1 MTEQSLSKERHGF
14 TNEEN
19 IPWKNTHMEL
29 PEGNHIW
36 ALSTEQGL
44 TTEACTQLLDLAS
57 DSFANTQEE
66 ATL

>member
-1 MTEQSLSKERHGF
+1 MHGKIH
-14 TNEEN
+14 TWNYLRG
-19 IPWKNTHMEL
+19 ITTL
-29 PEGNHIW
+29 W